1 MKKVSLGFPFGAPQF
16 PAARV
21 TTAVRQHRSQAQLTY
36 SHNLKKTQKSQ
47 ERINIKDMFQN
58 SLSNGTNY
66 FSLTHFYFLLETFA
80 ICRLGLRKISIS
92 RSEDAPLFW
101 EHLEKPA
108 VECSAASVHSRLA
121 WGCMNHWFEVTLAS
135 IMF

>member
-1 MKKVSLGFPFGAPQF
+1 
-16 PAARV
+16 
-21 TTAVRQHRSQAQLTY
+21 
-36 SHNLKKTQKSQ
+36 
-47 ERINIKDMFQN
+47 MFQN

-80 ICRLGLRKISIS
+80 ICGLGLRKISIS